1 MRIGK
6 PSLSLMFVCVFFLVF
21 FPCRSACALGVD
33 REGDLAPFDNAKD
46 FDLFTISGDFPET
59 PDFPLILNT
68 WNKGLQSADVPGF
81 SFVISR
87 DDATLLSFDFLV
99 KAGLMAT
106 SADWGDLYAWGPW
119 TADGYVSRD
128 AGDPPV
134 TWIGTLLRTTRNA
147 SAFDDAIEIPLRT
160 FVSTDV
166 ADTSGILKLTNLF
179 KGGGTAC
186 SADCCG
192 LQFMLADCAPRDYAN
207 IRQENLRVW
216 FDAPER
222 AGVYC
227 CQGLHFAY
235 AAASGKQAF
244 MGFPFTVARLNDEA
258 DIARIRVAP
267 NSHLVWMTQLYYSVV
282 GSESPC
288 DRDITDLVA
297 RPWKKDFNSC
307 AQYTGTSSDQTGLV
321 LERYLW
327 RMFPIEELESV
338 DLFENWDLIEIAD
351 IRFGETLDLG
361 VWYGDFFPFDPESCD
376 CGANPCDMPGTYVVP
391 RILVQNLGVR
401 KLDVSGLHND
411 LAGHGICGTDCGLCD
426 TLPFLFVDAVD
437 RPDIPDIGER
447 GIYGSTPLFF
457 LGLPFGEYTVDVAYR
472 YGDFWRRN
480 GKDAGDPE
488 AGDIITLN
496 CGSAVYP
503 AFTKTIQPMANAD
516 FVFAAQDGTT
526 VRGRWNT
533 NYYTFPLLLFSGD
546 CSPDCSIL
554 FVHVPCDCEAPA
566 IVAGL
571 RAAVPDLSG
580 DISVI
585 SDDLDVGRS
594 EFVRNPDPSDFP
606 GIPALRAEEGG
617 ALVWYDAFS
626 VEGVDP
632 AGGRGILPVQL
643 RFTVPPAKLAGYDF
657 SGDWRKLFWSV
668 FTLRSRPVS
677 GDASDIADDLGA
689 AAKAFLDR
697 QSFVAADADEI
708 RTDGRVPVDHLTV
721 WMTVFVVDG
730 PAPEGKTFKNAVLS
744 TGNDVLFVF
753 DGIADERIENILY
766 IARLAPAPTPTPG
779 PTITPTPGPTI
790 TPTPRP
796 TVAPTSEPWTLS
808 IEGCPGDAVVVG
820 TIFVLSAIRRPVV
833 GDVSWSVDNY
843 SASRG
848 GRNAADI
855 VTLSGTTGN
864 TVTVTALSPGR
875 AAVTARA
882 GGLLARC
889 ELTVVPTES
898 PTPTV
903 GPTKTPTTFPAS
915 GGGGCSAGFS
925 GVFALLFLI
934 PVVFLPKR

>member
-1 MRIGK
+1 MTWG
-6 PSLSLMFVCVFFLVF
+6 
-21 FPCRSACALGVD
+21 
-33 REGDLAPFDNAKD
+33 
-46 FDLFTISGDFPET
+46 
-59 PDFPLILNT
+59 PL
-68 WNKGLQSADVPGF
+68 QF

-87 DDATLLSFDFLV
+87 DETTALSNDFLV

-106 SADWGDLYAWGPW
+106 SADWGDLHEWGPW
-119 TADGYVSRD
+119 TAGGYISRD

-134 TWIGTLLRTTRNA
+134 TWIGMLLRTTRNA
-147 SAFDDAIEIPLRT
+147 SGFDDALAIPLRT
-160 FVSTDV
+160 FVSGDPAETTGSLMLTD
-166 ADTSGILKLTNLF
+166 LF

-192 LQFMLADCAPRDYAN
+192 LRFMLDDCAPRDYADV
-207 IRQENLRVW
+207 RQENLRVW
-216 FDAPER
+216 FDAPDR

-227 CQGLHFAY
+227 CQDLHFAY
-235 AAASGKQAF
+235 VPNQAEPAF
-244 MGFPFTVARLNDEA
+244 MGFPPTVARLNDAA

-267 NSHLVWMTQLYYSVV
+267 NSHLLWMMQMFDSMV

-288 DRDITDLVA
+288 YPDITDVAA
-297 RPWKKDFNSC
+297 RPWKKDYNSC
-307 AQYTGTSSDQTGLV
+307 TQYAGTSSDQSGLV
-321 LERYLW
+321 LDRYLW
-327 RMFPIEELESV
+327 RTDMFGGLTSL
-338 DLFENWDLIEIAD
+338 DLFADWDLIEIAD

-361 VWYGDFFPFDPESCD
+361 VWYGDFNPFDPESCD
-376 CGANPCDMPGTYVVP
+376 CGANPCGMPETYVVP

-401 KLDVSGLHND
+401 KLDVSGCCGD
-411 LAGHGICGTDCGLCD
+411 LTAHGICGTDCGLCD
-426 TLPFLFVDAVD
+426 TQPLLFADAVD
-437 RPDIPDIGER
+437 RPEIPDLDGR
-447 GIYGSTPLFF
+447 GIYGSVPLFF
-457 LGLPFGEYTVDVAYR
+457 LGIPEDTVDVAYR

-516 FVFAAQDGTT
+516 FVFAAKDGTT

-533 NYYTFPLLLFSGD
+533 NYYTFPLCLVSPD
-546 CSPDCSIL
+546 CSPDNSVL

-571 RAAVPDLSG
+571 RAAVPGLSG

-585 SDDLDVGRS
+585 SDDLDVGRA
-594 EFVRNPDPSDFP
+594 EFIRNPDPSDFP
-606 GIPALRAEEGG
+606 GIPALRAAEGG

-657 SGDWRKLFWSV
+657 SGDWRKLFWSA

-697 QSFVAADADEI
+697 QCFVAADADEI
-708 RTDGRVPVDHLTV
+708 RTGGRVPVDHLTV

-730 PAPEGKTFKNAVLS
+730 PAPDGRTFKKAVLS
-744 TGNDVLFVF
+744 TGNEVLFVF
-753 DGIADERIENILY
+753 DGIEDGKIENILY
-766 IARLAPAPTPTPG
+766 IAAASPLPTPTPG
-779 PTITPTPGPTI
+779 PT
-790 TPTPRP
+790 
-796 TVAPTSEPWTLS
+796 AEPTSEPWTLTLK
-808 IEGCPGDAVVVG
+808 GCPPGPVPVG
-820 TIFVLSAIRRPVV
+820 ASFVLTAVRRPVV
-833 GDVSWSVDNY
+833 GDVSWSVDTY
-843 SASRG
+843 AASGG

-855 VTLSGTTGN
+855 VALSGTTGN
-864 TVTVTALSPGR
+864 TVTATALSPGR
-875 AAVTARA
+875 GAVTART

-889 ELTVVPTES
+889 ELTVVPSGT
-898 PTPTV
+898 PTPTG
-903 GPTKTPTTFPAS
+903 GPTKTPTPFSAS
-915 GGGGCSAGFS
+915 GGGCSAGFS

-934 PVVFLPKR
+934 PAVFLSKR